1 MKKTFLVTLI
11 VTLILIFSCIFV
23 FSSCSGEENDV
34 DSAES
39 VDSSICQH
47 AFGEWKTKIE
57 PTCKK
62 EGKIER
68 TCTKC
73 AETEA
78 KSVDKLTEHTPIV
91 LNAVAATCERTGLT
105 EGSKCSACKKILV
118 SQEIT
123 PKLSHN
129 YVNRYCALCDGWQ
142 LSEGLEF
149 AENDTGYKLVSLG
162 ACRDNIISI
171 PSTYNGKA
179 VTEIAQDAIKRNK
192 VDRII
197 IPDSVIDVQP
207 YAIQVNKFFILEV
220 GKNVKF
226 HQYAIDM
233 SGGCEIINKTG
244 KTIDKAA
251 FCSFYDAPLVI
262 NNTDKMM
269 IKYTS
274 DGFGF
279 LCSDGKYYLC
289 DYIGRSNVLVLP
301 DSYEGNTYTIATA
314 CFANLDTIS
323 KVVIGSG
330 VDAIGAGAFEFS
342 SLSEIDLRGRVS
354 KLPYFAFCSCKNLKS
369 IVVPDNITYIDAQ
382 CFDSSGIVTISIGKS
397 VQQIEHSVFARCD
410 KLETV
415 YFNAVNCEKA
425 KTLSGNMYYIKNVII
440 GKDVERI
447 PAEFMKRCSTL
458 TTLTFE
464 EGSKCKFIGGSAFAE
479 TSLTSIVIP
488 ESVETMYG
496 FNECELLERVY
507 FNARNCTNASEAF
520 KKSGGTDGF
529 DFIVGKDATRLP
541 EKLLYNA
548 TVKSFSFEE
557 NSSCAYIEH
566 IGKQWK
572 NVTLPDTVRSF
583 SRAVFDL
590 ETLIIGENNPYI
602 DVENNCVIRN
612 EDNAL
617 ITVLSKEYTIPD
629 RVKIILAD
637 AFFYADVTK
646 IYIPDTVERME
657 DSALA
662 SSTVVSIR
670 IPFIGNTVDNI
681 KKIYDLFGN
690 ENRTGYKQIS
700 IDYYGYYYAPA
711 TLTELT
717 VGGGTIVLENT
728 INGLGLSTLKISK
741 NVTKINE
748 YAVRGASQIYY
759 SGTEE
764 EWNASLCS
772 DAQVKPNVAFNA
784 EFD

>member
-1 MKKTFLVTLI
+1 MRRIFLAVLLLTLAFAC
-11 VTLILIFSCIFV
+11 LLL
-23 FSSCSGEENDV
+23 SCSGNDG
-34 DSAES
+34 SAEAT
-39 VDSSICQH
+39 DALGCQH
-47 AFGEWKTKIE
+47 SFGEWETKVA

-62 EGKIER
+62 EGELTRVCSKCGEIENK
-68 TCTKC
+68 T
-73 AETEA
+73 AE
-78 KSVDKLTEHTPIV
+78 KLSEHTPTV
-91 LNAVAATCERTGLT
+91 LKAVAATCEKTGLT
-105 EGSKCSACKKILV
+105 EGSKCSVCKKTLV
-118 SQEIT
+118 EQKST

-129 YVNRYCALCDGWQ
+129 YVNRYCANCDGWQ
-142 LSEGLEF
+142 TSEGLEF
-149 AENDTGYKLVSLG
+149 AENDTGYTLVGLG
-162 ACRDNIISI
+162 ECRDNIISI
-171 PSTYNGKA
+171 PSTYNGRA
-179 VTEIAQDAIKRNK
+179 VTEIAQDAIRRYK

-197 IPDSVIDVQP
+197 IPDSVIDVQC
-207 YAIQVNKFFILEV
+207 YAIRVTKFFILEV

-226 HQYAIDM
+226 QQYAIDM

-244 KTIDKAA
+244 RTIDKAA

-262 NNTDKMM
+262 NNTDKIM
-269 IKYTS
+269 IKYTA
-274 DGFGF
+274 DGLGF
-279 LCSDGKYYLC
+279 LYSEGKYYLC
-289 DYIGRSNVLVLP
+289 DYIGKSDVLVLP
-301 DSYEGNTYTIATA
+301 ERYEGNTYTIATG

-342 SLSEIDLRGRVS
+342 SLSEIDLRGRVT
-354 KLPYFAFCSCKNLKS
+354 KLSGFAFYSCKNLKS
-369 IVVPDNITYIDAQ
+369 IVVPDNITHIGPQ

-397 VQQIEHSVFARCD
+397 VKQIEHSVFLKCD
-410 KLETV
+410 KLETL

-425 KTLSGNMYYIKNVII
+425 KSLSGYTYYVKNVII

-464 EGSKCKFIGGSAFAE
+464 EGSKCKVIGASAFAE

-488 ESVETMYG
+488 ESVESLSG

-507 FNARNCTNASEAF
+507 FNAKNCTQAISPF
-520 KKSGGTDGF
+520 KKSGGSEGITL
-529 DFIVGKDATRLP
+529 IVGRDATRLP
-541 EKLLYNA
+541 ATLLSDMA
-548 TVKSFSFEE
+548 LKSFSFEE
-557 NSSCAYIEH
+557 NSSCAYIEN
-566 IGKQWK
+566 IGRKGIK
-572 NVTLPDTVRSF
+572 NITLPNTVRSF
-583 SRAVFDL
+583 SNNVFDL
-590 ETLIIGENNPYI
+590 DTLIIGEENPYI

-617 ITVLSKEYTIPD
+617 ITVLSEEYTIPA

-637 AFFYADVTK
+637 AFYYADVK
-646 IYIPDTVERME
+646 SIYIPDTVERM
-657 DSALA
+657 DDGALA

-670 IPFIGNTVDNI
+670 IPFIGNTIDNI

-690 ENRTGYKQIS
+690 ENRAGYKQIS

-717 VGGGTIVLENT
+717 VGGGTIASENT

-748 YAVRGASQIYY
+748 YAVWGASQIYY

-772 DAQVKPNVAFNA
+772 NATVKPNVIFNA

>member
-1 MKKTFLVTLI
+1 MRKISFVSI
-11 VTLILIFSCIFV
+11 ILILICIFA
-23 FSSCSGEENDV
+23 FASCNSSDKENNEESKAPSG
-34 DSAES
+34 
-39 VDSSICQH
+39 CQH
-47 AFGEWKTKIE
+47 AYGEWMVKTE
-57 PTCKK
+57 ATCKK
-62 EGKIER
+62 AGELVR
-68 TCTKC
+68 TCSICLESDSK
-73 AETEA
+73 A
-78 KSVDKLTEHTPIV
+78 VDKLTDHTPITME
-91 LNAVAATCERTGLT
+91 AVPATCESSGLT
-105 EGSKCSACKKILV
+105 EGSKCSGCKKILE
-118 SQEIT
+118 SQKVI
-123 PKLSHN
+123 PSISHD
-129 YVNRYCALCDGWQ
+129 YVNRRCTRCDAWQ
-142 LSEGLEF
+142 ASEGLEF
-149 AENDTGYKLVSLG
+149 AENDTGYTLVGLG
-162 ACRDNIISI
+162 ECTDSVIAI

-179 VTEIAQDAIKRNK
+179 VTEIAQDAIRRYK

-197 IPDSVIDVQP
+197 IPDSVIDVQC
-207 YAIQVNKFFILEV
+207 YAIRVTKFFILEV

-226 HQYAIDM
+226 QQYAIDM

-244 KTIDKAA
+244 RTIDKAA
-251 FCSFYDAPLVI
+251 IGSFYDAPLVI
-262 NNTDKMM
+262 NNTDKIM
-269 IKYTS
+269 IKYTA
-274 DGFGF
+274 DGLGF
-279 LCSDGKYYLC
+279 LYSEGKYYLC
-289 DYIGRSNVLVLP
+289 DYIGKSDVLVLP
-301 DSYEGNTYTIATA
+301 ERYEGNTYTIATE

-342 SLSEIDLRGRVS
+342 SLSEIDLRGRVT
-354 KLPYFAFCSCKNLKS
+354 KLSGFAFYSCKNLKS
-369 IVVPDNITYIDAQ
+369 IVVPDNITHIGPQ

-397 VQQIEHSVFARCD
+397 VKQIEHSVFLNCD
-410 KLETV
+410 KLETL

-425 KTLSGNMYYIKNVII
+425 KSLSGYTYYVKNVII

-548 TVKSFSFEE
+548 NVKSFTFEE
-557 NSSCAYIEH
+557 NGSCAYIEN
-566 IGKQWK
+566 IGKGGLK
-572 NVTLPDTVRSF
+572 SYILPDTVRSF
-583 SRAVFDL
+583 NPVVFDL

-602 DVENNCVIRN
+602 DVEDNCVIRN

-617 ITVLSKEYTIPD
+617 ITVLSEEYTIPA

-637 AFFYADVTK
+637 AFYYADVTK
-646 IYIPDTVERME
+646 IYIPDTVEKME
-657 DSALA
+657 DGALA

-670 IPFIGNTVDNI
+670 IPFIGNSIDNI
-681 KKIYDLFGN
+681 KSMIYDLFGG
-690 ENRTGYKQIS
+690 EQRTGYKKITVN
-700 IDYYGYYYAPA
+700 YYGYYAPA

-717 VGGGTIVLENT
+717 VGGGPIASENLIT
-728 INGLGLSTLKISK
+728 GLGLSTLKISK
-741 NVTKINE
+741 NVTKINK
-748 YAVRGASQIYY
+748 YAIMGVSQIYY

-764 EWNASLCS
+764 EWKASLTSNASFAL
-772 DAQVKPNVAFNA
+772 NVTFNA